1 MSAAELPILGR
12 PDLLSIVPASARV
25 ALTPNRLPEA
35 GEQYRFHFDV
45 EKCIGCKCCVVA
57 CNEQNGNP
65 AEINWRRVGEIE
77 GGVFPLA
84 QRWHLS
90 MGCNHCVEPSCMLGC
105 PVEAY
110 TKDNLTGIVDHNP
123 DMCIGCQYCT
133 WNCSYGVPQFNPE
146 RGVVGKCDMCHSL
159 LTAGAQPACVNA
171 CPSGA
176 IAIEI
181 VDVAAWR
188 LNPENGNAPGLPA
201 VTDSISTTRITMPE
215 RASELF
221 NAISRVDS
229 ERVQPEH
236 AHASLVFLLVLI
248 QMAAGTMGAIAAT
261 GGSATVS
268 WLGRLLSEIPA
279 GLFPAIIN
287 NAIARANATV
297 WLAAA
302 IAMIALAAAPMH
314 LGRPIHAHRAW
325 RGWKTSWLSREVI
338 AFGLF
343 AKAALV
349 AAWFGT
355 PITAAAAC
363 TAGLL
368 GIYCSARIYM
378 VPARP
383 AWNSWLTLADFYL
396 TAFTLGPMLL
406 LALGMI
412 NSPIPALIGLT
423 AQFLLTVYRRRAFE
437 ISDVAERRSTARLLD
452 NQLRP
457 GFIIRLTL
465 TTAAFIAVPN
475 FPIAAFVLALAA
487 EATGR
492 ALFFQSV
499 VGKSAASAFLTPGGK
514 AA

>member
-1 MSAAELPILGR
+1 MLATELP
-12 PDLLSIVPASARV
+12 LLSRADL
-25 ALTPNRLPEA
+25 LTPNRLPAE

-110 TKDNLTGIVDHNP
+110 TKDSLTGIVDHDP
-123 DMCIGCQYCT
+123 DICIGCQYCT

-146 RGVVGKCDMCHSL
+146 RGVVGKCDMCHSR
-159 LTAGAQPACVNA
+159 LTAGDQPACVNA

-181 VDVAAWR
+181 VDIAAWR
-188 LNPENGNAPGLPA
+188 LSPENGNAPGLPS
-201 VTDSISTTRITMPE
+201 VTDSLSTTRITMPD
-215 RASELF
+215 RAAELF
-221 NAISRVDS
+221 NAINRVDS

-248 QMAAGTMGAIAAT
+248 QMAAGAMGAIAIT
-261 GGSATVS
+261 GSSA
-268 WLGRLLSEIPA
+268 A
-279 GLFPAIIN
+279 
-287 NAIARANATV
+287 
-297 WLAAA
+297 WLAAG
-302 IAMIALAAAPMH
+302 IAVLALAAAPMH

-343 AKAALV
+343 AKAALA

-355 PITAAAAC
+355 PITAAVAC
-363 TAGLL
+363 AAGLF
-368 GIYCSARIYM
+368 GIYCSARIYT

-383 AWNSWLTLADFYL
+383 AWNTWLTLADFYL
-396 TAFTLGPMLL
+396 TAFTLGPTLL

-412 NSPIPALIGLT
+412 DTPIPSLAGLI
-423 AQFLLTVYRRRAFE
+423 AQFVLTVYRRRAFE
-437 ISDVAERRSTARLLD
+437 ISEIPERRASARLLD
-452 NQLRP
+452 NQLRS
-457 GFIIRLTL
+457 GFIIRLAL
-465 TTAAFIAVPN
+465 TVTAIIAVPN
-475 FPIAAFVLALAA
+475 YPVTALALALAA

>member
-1 MSAAELPILGR
+1 MQATELPLLGR
-12 PDLLSIVPASARV
+12 SDLVTLVPGAARV
-25 ALTPNRLPEA
+25 ALTPNRLPGP
-35 GEQYRFHFDV
+35 GEQYRFHFNV

-110 TKDNLTGIVDHNP
+110 SKDKLTGIVDHNP
-123 DMCIGCQYCT
+123 DQCIGCQYCT
-133 WNCSYGVPQFNPE
+133 WNCSYGVPQFNPA
-146 RGVVGKCDMCHSL
+146 RGVVGKCDMCHSR

-181 VDVAAWR
+181 VNVDEWR
-188 LNPENGNAPGLPA
+188 KSPENGNAPGLPS
-201 VTDSISTTRITMPE
+201 VTDSFSTTRITMP
-215 RASELF
+215 AKATELL

-236 AHASLVFLLVLI
+236 AHASLVFLLVFI
-248 QMAAGTMGAIAAT
+248 QMAAGAMGAIAFT
-261 GGSATVS
+261 GS
-268 WLGRLLSEIPA
+268 
-279 GLFPAIIN
+279 
-287 NAIARANATV
+287 NAA
-297 WLAAA
+297 WLAAG
-302 IAMIALAAAPMH
+302 IAMMALAAAPMH

-325 RGWKTSWLSREVI
+325 RGWKTSWLSREVL

-343 AKAALV
+343 AKAALA

-355 PITAAAAC
+355 PIAAAAAC
-363 TAGLL
+363 VAGLA

-383 AWNSWLTLADFYL
+383 AWNSWFTLADFYL
-396 TAFTLGPMLL
+396 TAFTLGPTLL

-412 NSPIPALIGLT
+412 STPLPSLAGLL
-423 AQFLLTVYRRRAFE
+423 AQFTLLLYRRRTFD
-437 ISDVAERRSTARLLD
+437 ISAVDELRSSSGLLD

-457 GFIIRLTL
+457 GFIVRVFLTG
-465 TTAAFIAVPN
+465 AAIIALAQY
-475 FPIAAFVLALAA
+475 PIAAFGFALGA
-487 EATGR
+487 ELMGR

>member
-1 MSAAELPILGR
+1 MRAAEVPSQLPVLGR
-12 PDLLSIVPASARV
+12 PDLLTIAPAPARV
-25 ALTPNRLPEA
+25 ALTPSRLPEA

-90 MGCNHCVEPSCMLGC
+90 MGCNHCVEPSCLLGC

-110 TKDNLTGIVDHNP
+110 SKDALTGIVDHNA
-123 DMCIGCQYCT
+123 DQCIGCQYCT
-133 WNCSYGVPQFNPE
+133 WNCSYGVPQFNE
-146 RGVVGKCDMCHSL
+146 ARGVVGKCDMCHSR

-181 VDVAAWR
+181 VDIAAWR
-188 LNPENGNAPGLPA
+188 LAPENGNAPGLPA
-201 VTDSISTTRITMPE
+201 VTDSLSTTRITMPE
-215 RASELF
+215 RAGELF
-221 NAISRVDS
+221 DAIRRVDS
-229 ERVQPEH
+229 ERVRPEH
-236 AHASLVFLLVLI
+236 AHGSLVFLLVCI
-248 QMAAGTMGAIAAT
+248 QMAAGAMGTIAVA
-261 GGSATVS
+261 GSSA
-268 WLGRLLSEIPA
+268 A
-279 GLFPAIIN
+279 
-287 NAIARANATV
+287 
-297 WLAAA
+297 WLAAV
-302 IAMIALAAAPMH
+302 IALAALAAAPMH

-343 AKAALV
+343 AKAALA

-355 PITAAAAC
+355 PVTAAVAC
-363 TAGLL
+363 VAGLA

-383 AWNSWLTLADFYL
+383 AWNSWMTLADFYL
-396 TAFTLGPMLL
+396 TAFTLGPTLL
-406 LALGMI
+406 RALGMI
-412 NSPIPALIGLT
+412 ETPLPSLAGLV
-423 AQFLLTVYRRRAFE
+423 AQFVLTLYRRRAFA
-437 ISDVAERRSTARLLD
+437 ISEVAERRSTALLLD
-452 NQLRP
+452 HQLRA
-457 GFIIRLTL
+457 GFIARLTL
-465 TTAAFIAVPN
+465 TAGAVIALPQYPVT
-475 FPIAAFVLALAA
+475 AFVLALAA
-487 EATGR
+487 EAAGR
-492 ALFFQSV
+492 ALYFQSV
-499 VGKSAASAFLTPGGK
+499 VGKSSASAFLTPGGK

>member
-1 MSAAELPILGR
+1 MPATELPLLGR
-12 PDLLSIVPASARV
+12 SDLVSITPGSARV
-25 ALTPNRLPEA
+25 SLTPNRLPEA
-35 GEQYRFHFDV
+35 GEQYRFHFNV

-90 MGCNHCVEPSCMLGC
+90 MGCNHCVEPSCMTGC
-105 PVEAY
+105 PVKAY
-110 TKDNLTGIVDHNP
+110 SKDPVTGIVDHNP
-123 DMCIGCQYCT
+123 DQCIGCQYCT
-133 WNCSYGVPQFNPE
+133 WNCSYGVPQFNPA
-146 RGVVGKCDMCHSL
+146 RGVVGKCDMCHSR

-181 VDVAAWR
+181 VDIAEWR
-188 LNPENGNAPGLPA
+188 KSPERGNAPGLPS
-201 VTDSISTTRITMPE
+201 VTDSFSTTRITMPE
-215 RASELF
+215 KAVELL
-221 NAISRVDS
+221 NAIRRVDT

-236 AHASLVFLLVLI
+236 AHASLVFLLVFI
-248 QMAAGTMGAIAAT
+248 QMAAGAMGAIAFT
-261 GGSATVS
+261 GSSA
-268 WLGRLLSEIPA
+268 A
-279 GLFPAIIN
+279 
-287 NAIARANATV
+287 
-297 WLAAA
+297 WLAAGV
-302 IAMIALAAAPMH
+302 AMLALAAAPMH

-325 RGWKTSWLSREVI
+325 LGWKTSWLSREVI
-338 AFGLF
+338 SFGIF
-343 AKAALV
+343 AKAAIA

-355 PITAAAAC
+355 PLTAAAAC
-363 TAGLL
+363 VAGLA
-368 GIYCSARIYM
+368 GIFCSARIYM

-383 AWNSWLTLADFYL
+383 AWNSSFTLLDFYL
-396 TAFTLGPMLL
+396 TGFTLGPTLL

-412 NSPIPALIGLT
+412 HTPLPSLIGLL
-423 AQFLLTVYRRRAFE
+423 AQFMLTLYRRRVFATSAAYELQSSAF
-437 ISDVAERRSTARLLD
+437 LMD

-457 GFIIRLTL
+457 IFVLRLL
-465 TTAAFIAVPN
+465 FTAAAVIALANYPQ
-475 FPIAAFVLALAA
+475 AAFAFALAA
-487 EATGR
+487 ELAGR

>member
-1 MSAAELPILGR
+1 MQAVELPLLGR
-12 PDLLSIVPASARV
+12 PDLLSIAPASARV
-25 ALTPNRLPEA
+25 ALTPSRWPEA

-110 TKDNLTGIVDHNP
+110 SKDALTGIVDHNP
-123 DMCIGCQYCT
+123 DQCIGCQYCT
-133 WNCSYGVPQFNPE
+133 WNCSYGVPQFNE
-146 RGVVGKCDMCHSL
+146 ARGVVGKCDMCHSR

-181 VDVAAWR
+181 VNVAAWR
-188 LNPENGNAPGLPA
+188 LAPENGNAPGLPS
-201 VTDSISTTRITMPE
+201 VMDSLSTTRITMPE
-215 RASELF
+215 KATELF
-221 NAISRVDS
+221 NAISRVDN

-248 QMAAGTMGAIAAT
+248 QMAAGAMGAIAIA
-261 GGSATVS
+261 GSSA
-268 WLGRLLSEIPA
+268 A
-279 GLFPAIIN
+279 
-287 NAIARANATV
+287 
-297 WLAAA
+297 WLAAGIA
-302 IAMIALAAAPMH
+302 IVALAAAPMH

-343 AKAALV
+343 AKAAIA

-355 PITAAAAC
+355 PVTAAAAC
-363 TAGLL
+363 VAGLF
-368 GIYCSARIYM
+368 GIYCSARIYT

-396 TAFTLGPMLL
+396 TAFTLGPALL
-406 LALGMI
+406 LAVGLI
-412 NSPIPALIGLT
+412 QTPLPVLVALI
-423 AQFLLTVYRRRAFE
+423 AQFVLTVYRRHAFE
-437 ISDVAERRSTARLLD
+437 DSDIAERRSTARLLD
-452 NQLRP
+452 HQLRH
-457 GFIIRLTL
+457 GFILRLTL
-465 TTAAFIAVPN
+465 LVAALIALPN
-475 FPIAAFVLALAA
+475 APVLAFVFALAS
-487 EATGR
+487 ELEGR

>member
-1 MSAAELPILGR
+1 MSMVELPLLGR
-12 PDLLSIVPASARV
+12 PDLVTISTARV
-25 ALTPNRLPEA
+25 ALTPSRLPEA

-110 TKDNLTGIVDHNP
+110 SKDALTGIVDHNP
-123 DMCIGCQYCT
+123 DQCIGCQYCT
-133 WNCSYGVPQFNPE
+133 WNCSYGVPQFNAE
-146 RGVVGKCDMCHSL
+146 RGVVGKCDMCHSR

-188 LNPENGNAPGLPA
+188 LAPENGDAPGLPS
-201 VTDSISTTRITMPE
+201 VRDSLSTTRITMP
-215 RASELF
+215 AKAAELF
-221 NAISRVDS
+221 HAISRVDE

-236 AHASLVFLLVLI
+236 AHASLVFLLVFI
-248 QMAAGTMGAIAAT
+248 QMATGAMGAIAIA
-261 GGSATVS
+261 GSSVA
-268 WLGRLLSEIPA
+268 
-279 GLFPAIIN
+279 
-287 NAIARANATV
+287 
-297 WLAAA
+297 WLAAG
-302 IAMIALAAAPMH
+302 IAMVALAAAPMH

-338 AFGLF
+338 SFGLF
-343 AKAALV
+343 AKVAMA

-355 PITAAAAC
+355 PVTAAAAC
-363 TAGLL
+363 LAGLF
-368 GIYCSARIYM
+368 GIYCSARIYT

-383 AWNSWLTLADFYL
+383 AWNSWLTLADFYF
-396 TAFTLGPMLL
+396 TAFVLGPTLL
-406 LALGMI
+406 LALGVI
-412 NSPIPALIGLT
+412 HTPAPSLLGLL
-423 AQFLLTVYRRRAFE
+423 AQLTLTLYRRRAFA
-437 ISDVAERRSTARLLD
+437 ISGVAELRSTAGLLD
-452 NQLRP
+452 HQLRP
-457 GFIIRLTL
+457 GFILRLTL
-465 TTAAFIAVPN
+465 LAAAIIALPN
-475 FPIAAFVLALAA
+475 APIAAFLFALLS
-487 EATGR
+487 ELESR

-499 VGKSAASAFLTPGGK
+499 VGKSAASAFLTPGGR

>member
-1 MSAAELPILGR
+1 MPATELPLLSR
-12 PDLLSIVPASARV
+12 SDLLSIAPASARA

-110 TKDNLTGIVDHNP
+110 TKDSLTGIVDHDP
-123 DMCIGCQYCT
+123 DICIGCQYCT
-133 WNCSYGVPQFNPE
+133 WNCSYGVPQYNPD
-146 RGVVGKCDMCHSL
+146 RGVVGKCDMCHSR
-159 LTAGAQPACVNA
+159 LTAGDQPACVNA

-181 VDVAAWR
+181 VDIATWR
-188 LNPENGNAPGLPA
+188 LSPENGNAPGLPS
-201 VTDSISTTRITMPE
+201 VTDSLSTTRITMPE
-215 RASELF
+215 KAADLF
-221 NAISRVDS
+221 NAINRVDS
-229 ERVQPEH
+229 ERVRPEH

-248 QMAAGTMGAIAAT
+248 QMAAGTMGA
-261 GGSATVS
+261 
-268 WLGRLLSEIPA
+268 L
-279 GLFPAIIN
+279 AIIGST
-287 NAIARANATV
+287 AA
-297 WLAAA
+297 WLAAGIA
-302 IAMIALAAAPMH
+302 ILALAAAPMH

-338 AFGLF
+338 AFGIF
-343 AKAALV
+343 AKAALA

-355 PITAAAAC
+355 PLTAAAAC
-363 TAGLL
+363 LAGLA
-368 GIYCSARIYM
+368 GIYCSARIYT

-396 TAFTLGPMLL
+396 TAFTLGPTLL

-412 NSPIPALIGLT
+412 HTPVPSLAGLL
-423 AQFLLTVYRRRAFE
+423 AQFVLTLYRRRAFATSE
-437 ISDVAERRSTARLLD
+437 TPERRSTARLLD

-457 GFIIRLTL
+457 GFIIRLFFTS
-465 TTAAFIAVPN
+465 AAIIALPN
-475 FPIAAFVLALAA
+475 FPVMAFILALAA
-487 EATGR
+487 ELEGR

-499 VGKSAASAFLTPGGK
+499 VGKSAASAFLTPGGR

>member
-1 MSAAELPILGR
+1 MPATELP
-12 PDLLSIVPASARV
+12 LLSRADL
-25 ALTPNRLPEA
+25 LTPNRLPAE

-110 TKDNLTGIVDHNP
+110 TKDSLTGIVDHDP
-123 DMCIGCQYCT
+123 DICIGCQYCT

-146 RGVVGKCDMCHSL
+146 RGVVGKCDMCHSRL
-159 LTAGAQPACVNA
+159 SAGDQPACVNA

-181 VDVAAWR
+181 VDIAAWR
-188 LNPENGNAPGLPA
+188 LSPENGNAPGLPS
-201 VTDSISTTRITMPE
+201 VTDSLSTTRITMPD
-215 RASELF
+215 RAAELF
-221 NAISRVDS
+221 NAINRVDS

-248 QMAAGTMGAIAAT
+248 QMAAGAMGAIAIT
-261 GGSATVS
+261 GSSA
-268 WLGRLLSEIPA
+268 A
-279 GLFPAIIN
+279 
-287 NAIARANATV
+287 
-297 WLAAA
+297 WLAAG
-302 IAMIALAAAPMH
+302 IAVLALAAAPMH

-343 AKAALV
+343 AKAALA

-355 PITAAAAC
+355 PITAAVAC
-363 TAGLL
+363 AAGLF
-368 GIYCSARIYM
+368 GIYCSARIYT

-383 AWNSWLTLADFYL
+383 AWNTWLTLADFYL
-396 TAFTLGPMLL
+396 TAFTLGPTLL

-412 NSPIPALIGLT
+412 DTPIPSLAGLI
-423 AQFLLTVYRRRAFE
+423 AQFVLTVYRRRAFE
-437 ISDVAERRSTARLLD
+437 ISEIPERRASARLLD
-452 NQLRP
+452 NQLRS
-457 GFIIRLTL
+457 GFIIRLAL
-465 TTAAFIAVPN
+465 TVTAIIAVPN
-475 FPIAAFVLALAA
+475 YPVTALALALAA

>member
-1 MSAAELPILGR
+1 MSAAELPLLGR
-12 PDLLSIVPASARV
+12 PDLLSIVPASAQI

-110 TKDNLTGIVDHNP
+110 TKDTLTGIVDHNP

-146 RGVVGKCDMCHSL
+146 RGVVGKCDMCHSR

-188 LNPENGNAPGLPA
+188 LSPENGNAPGLPS
-201 VTDSISTTRITMPE
+201 VTDSLSTTRITMPE

-248 QMAAGTMGAIAAT
+248 QMAAGTMGSIAF
-261 GGSATVS
+261 
-268 WLGRLLSEIPA
+268 A
-279 GLFPAIIN
+279 GIGTA
-287 NAIARANATV
+287 
-297 WLAAA
+297 WLAAG

-314 LGRPIHAHRAW
+314 LGRPIHAYRAW

-343 AKAALV
+343 AKAAIA

-363 TAGLL
+363 AAGLF
-368 GIYCSARIYM
+368 GIYCSARIYT

-396 TAFTLGPMLL
+396 TAFTLGPTLL

-412 NSPIPALIGLT
+412 ATPIPSLIGLA
-423 AQFLLTVYRRRAFE
+423 AQFVLTVYRRRTFE

-457 GFIIRLTL
+457 GFIIRLAL
-465 TTAAFIAVPN
+465 TIAAIIAVPN

>member
-1 MSAAELPILGR
+1 MSTVELPLLGR
-12 PDLLSIVPASARV
+12 QDLVTFSTARL
-25 ALTPNRLPEA
+25 ALTPSRLPES

-110 TKDNLTGIVDHNP
+110 SKDALTGIVDHNP
-123 DMCIGCQYCT
+123 DQCIGCQYCT
-133 WNCSYGVPQFNPE
+133 WNCSYGVPQFNAE
-146 RGVVGKCDMCHSL
+146 RGVVGKCDMCHSR

-188 LNPENGNAPGLPA
+188 LAPENGNAPGLPS
-201 VTDSISTTRITMPE
+201 VRDSLSTTRITMP
-215 RASELF
+215 AKAAGLF
-221 NAISRVDS
+221 HAISRVDE

-236 AHASLVFLLVLI
+236 AHASLVFLLVFI
-248 QMAAGTMGAIAAT
+248 QMAAGAMGAIAIA
-261 GGSATVS
+261 GSSVA
-268 WLGRLLSEIPA
+268 
-279 GLFPAIIN
+279 
-287 NAIARANATV
+287 
-297 WLAAA
+297 WLAAG
-302 IAMIALAAAPMH
+302 IAMFALAAAPMH

-338 AFGLF
+338 SFGLF
-343 AKAALV
+343 AKTALA

-355 PITAAAAC
+355 PVTAAAAC
-363 TAGLL
+363 VAGLF
-368 GIYCSARIYM
+368 GIYCSARIYT

-396 TAFTLGPMLL
+396 TAFVLGPTLL
-406 LALGMI
+406 LALSVI
-412 NSPIPALIGLT
+412 HTPTPSLLGLL
-423 AQFLLTVYRRRAFE
+423 AQFMLTLYRRRAFA
-437 ISDVAERRSTARLLD
+437 ISGVVELRSTAGLLD
-452 NQLRP
+452 HQLRP
-457 GFIIRLTL
+457 GFIIRLAL
-465 TTAAFIAVPN
+465 LAAAIIALPN
-475 FPIAAFVLALAA
+475 APIAAFLFALLS
-487 EATGR
+487 ELENR

-499 VGKSAASAFLTPGGK
+499 VGKSAASAFLTPGGR